1 MKQFEK
7 VFMGDP
13 RESSKGSLREG
24 ILRKPSEFCGN
35 PCESNRIL
43 RKLGEIIREFGKSS
57 ENLGKC
63 WKSWEIR
70 GSLGNQGNPKQSQ
83 PWGQAWVLGKGG
95 HIFGWK
101 CIFNMDPN
109 KSYQIPANPCE
120 SQGTPADPTA
130 FSFPGVKPGSSAK

>member
-1 MKQFEK
+1 
-7 VFMGDP
+7 MGDP

-24 ILRKPSEFCGN
+24 ILQKPNEFSGN
-35 PCESNRIL
+35 PCKSDRIL
-43 RKLGEIIREFGKSS
+43 RKRGEIVGEFRKST
-57 ENLGKC
+57 ENLRNLR
-63 WKSWEIR
+63 KSWEIR
-70 GSLGNQGNPKQSQ
+70 RSLGNQGNPKKSQ
-83 PWGQAWVLGKGG
+83 PWGQAKILGKGG

-130 FSFPGVKPGSSAK
+130 FSFPGVKPGSSAQ